1 VRPWQAGQARRNTRF
16 QPRSLKLRRQIRQ
29 GVEIDMATAKTA
41 SASSAKNAEE
51 AVSAQDI
58 EESIARIRGDIA
70 ELAGALKSYG
80 AGKSSEYRSRASAA
94 TEDLSR
100 KSQDALNDLTAELQG
115 YEKALTE
122 EIRRRPLQS
131 LGIAAGIGFLIAALV
146 RR

>member
-1 VRPWQAGQARRNTRF
+1 
-16 QPRSLKLRRQIRQ
+16 
-29 GVEIDMATAKTA
+29 VEIDMATAKTA

-94 TEDLSR
+94 TDDLSR
-100 KSQDALNDLTAELQG
+100 KSQDALNELTTELQG